1 MMGLEKKRKKMKGK
15 RRDRKTDK
23 DESIRLPS
31 VFLVWL
37 RDPLWFSCLFVYFL
51 SPAVI
56 VVVAVST
63 HCTAGVAAES
73 SSRVTYHSVGREVHQ
88 RNLRTF
94 Q

>member
-15 RRDRKTDK
+15 RRDRQTDK

-56 VVVAVST
+56 VVVAVSI
-63 HCTAGVAAES
+63 HCTAQA
-73 SSRVTYHSVGREVHQ
+73 
-88 RNLRTF
+88 
-94 Q
+94 